1 MKPRQIIVVTVLVV
15 FFISLILELIRR
27 HRLRERYSLLW
38 FLIGLGAISVP
49 LLYALYARAARLL
62 GFVEVNNLFFFLSI
76 IALFLLCLQF
86 SIALSSSF
94 NRTKVLVQQLGLL
107 ENRIRQLES
116 QLASGAKP
124 QPRPQAPAAPTT
136 DS

>member
-1 MKPRQIIVVTVLVV
+1 MNTRQIVVVTVLVV

-27 HRLRERYSLLW
+27 HRLRERYSMLW

-86 SIALSSSF
+86 SIALSTSY
-94 NRTKVLVQQLGLL
+94 NRGKTLVQQLGLL
-107 ENRIRQLES
+107 ENRIRQLEA
-116 QLASGAKP
+116 QLQAKSEP
-124 QPRPQAPAAPTT
+124 PAPAPPPT
-136 DS
+136 DG

>member
-1 MKPRQIIVVTVLVV
+1 MNTRQIIVVTVLVV

-27 HRLRERYSLLW
+27 HRLRERYSMLW

-49 LLYALYARAARLL
+49 LLYALYAGAARLL

-94 NRTKVLVQQLGLL
+94 GRMRVLVQRLGLL

-116 QLASGAKP
+116 QLPSKPGP
-124 QPRPQAPAAPTT
+124 QPESPAPPPT
-136 DS
+136 DG